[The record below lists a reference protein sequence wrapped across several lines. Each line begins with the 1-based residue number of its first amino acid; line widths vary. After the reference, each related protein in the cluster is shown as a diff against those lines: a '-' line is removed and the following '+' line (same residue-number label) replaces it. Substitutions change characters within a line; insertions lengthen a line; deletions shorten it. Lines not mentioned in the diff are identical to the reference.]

1 MGMGALPEICRQ
13 MAKHGLPAETPAA
26 VVQNATTRRQKVVSG
41 SLETLPHLAKAAGMK
56 APALIVIGEVVKL
69 RRTLQWFAP
78 QADERPVVQATV

>member
-1 MGMGALPEICRQ
+1 
-13 MAKHGLPAETPAA
+13 
-26 VVQNATTRRQKVVSG
+26 
-41 SLETLPHLAKAAGMK
+41 MK